1 MLNMEV
7 KKVKKNTVV
16 RQVMDQIKNQIATG
30 VLNPGDKIPTE
41 TVLAEQF
48 GTGRSTIR
56 EAVKIFEY
64 LGIIESHTRSGTYVC
79 DHSSISTEALTWAIL
94 LGKNELF
101 ELVDLRSIIEQRALE
116 IVIEK
121 AQNSENFSKTIL
133 NALEKEVT
141 ILELSVK
148 NENMEDLIEADYNF
162 HGTIIHASDN
172 NVFIHIY
179 QTLKAFMHEE
189 IKITNKQDSAIAS
202 LVSEHK
208 EILQAIR
215 DKDPAAAKKVFF
227 VHIHNTINQLI
238 SK

>member
-1 MLNMEV
+1 MEV

-30 VLNPGDKIPTE
+30 VLNPGDRIPTE

-56 EAVKIFEY
+56 EAIKIFEY

-121 AQNSENFSKTIL
+121 AQKSESFSETLLKS
-133 NALEKEVT
+133 LEQKIVD
-141 ILELSVK
+141 LEFSVK
-148 NENMEDLIEADYNF
+148 TDNLEDLIEADYGF
-162 HGTIIHASDN
+162 HGAIIHASDN

-189 IKITNKQDSAIAS
+189 IKITNKQVSAIAS

-215 DKDPAAAKKVFF
+215 DKDIVTAKKVFY

>member
-1 MLNMEV
+1 MEV

>member
-1 MLNMEV
+1 MQV

-30 VLNPGDKIPTE
+30 ELNPGDKIPTE

-56 EAVKIFEY
+56 EAIKIFEY

-116 IVIEK
+116 IIIEK
-121 AQNSENFSKTIL
+121 AQHSDSFSK
-133 NALEKEVT
+133 ALLSSLGKE
-141 ILELSVK
+141 IAA
-148 NENMEDLIEADYNF
+148 MEQSIQNNDFEALIEADYNF
-162 HGTIIHASDN
+162 HGVIIHAGDN
-172 NVFIHIY
+172 NVYIHIY

-189 IKITNKQDSAIAS
+189 IKITNKEDSAIAS
-202 LVSEHK
+202 IVSEHK
-208 EILQAIR
+208 DILQAIR
-215 DKDPAAAKKVFF
+215 NKDPIAAKKVFF
-227 VHIHNTINQLI
+227 DHIHNTINQLI

>member
-1 MLNMEV
+1 MEV

-56 EAVKIFEY
+56 EAIKIFEY

-121 AQNSENFSKTIL
+121 AQNSESFSKNIIS
-133 NALEKEVT
+133 ALQKEVT

-215 DKDPAAAKKVFF
+215 DKDPAHKRGLSVSGSHAVSCSC
-227 VHIHNTINQLI
+227 T
-238 SK
+238 S

>member
-1 MLNMEV
+1 MEV

-56 EAVKIFEY
+56 EAIKIFEY

-121 AQNSENFSKTIL
+121 AQNSENFSKNIIS
-133 NALEKEVT
+133 ALQKEVT